1 MARRAA
7 ASSWSASTDA
17 AAADLASLCSA
28 IARRTA
34 TYAAISKIG
43 WRDAQIFEFAS
54 SVSYSREPFFQQSC
68 TFRSGT
74 MPGRFDNA
82 DRMRNAN
89 GEEPK

>member
-1 MARRAA
+1 VSIRG
-7 ASSWSASTDA
+7 
-17 AAADLASLCSA
+17 A

-34 TYAAISKIG
+34 RHAATSKIV
-43 WRDAQIFEFAS
+43 WRAAQIFEFAS